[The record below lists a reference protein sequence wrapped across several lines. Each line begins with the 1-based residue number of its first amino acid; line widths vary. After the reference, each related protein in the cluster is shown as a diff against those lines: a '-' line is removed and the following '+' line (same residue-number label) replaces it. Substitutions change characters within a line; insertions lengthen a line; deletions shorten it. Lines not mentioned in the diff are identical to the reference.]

1 MTEGPIFLSTLRA
14 QPRDRRLVA
23 VVVGISAAI
32 FLVAV
37 PFAKRPLT
45 PVWGFIPVY
54 ESALVVNDLTT
65 AILLFGQFS
74 FLRSRALLLL
84 ATGYL
89 FTAFIAVAH
98 ALTFPDL
105 FAPTGLLGAGP
116 QSTAWLYMFWH
127 GGFPLFVI
135 AYVIAARNWQHRPI
149 AGRTGTAIIACV
161 VAALIATCALTLLA
175 TTAHASLPEIMQGNQ
190 YTPAMKIVVGSV
202 WAFSVVAL
210 AALWL
215 RSRHSVLDLWLMV
228 VMCAWIFDIALS
240 AVFNGGRFDLGFY
253 AGRVYG
259 LLTSAFVLL
268 VLLLENSA
276 LYRRLAE
283 SHQKHER
290 RLSMLHGIDRS
301 VAADESPQAI
311 AGAVIQ
317 PLRELLDVPRAI
329 VNIFY
334 LASGE
339 VEWLAAAGRR
349 RTHVGPGVRYSIQLM
364 GDVEAL
370 KRGEPQ
376 VIDTRTMPPGPE
388 IDALLASGV
397 EVYMVMPMIASGEL
411 IGAVSFG
418 GARGPF
424 PADQVSIA
432 REVATQLAIAVTQAR
447 LYERLKRHAEELEQR
462 VRERTTELEAANA
475 ELDAFSYS
483 VSHDLRAPL
492 RAVDGYTR
500 MLEEDYGREL
510 GAEATRLLA
519 AVRANSQRMSQLID
533 DLLAFS
539 RLGREALRT
548 RPVQLDE
555 LVRQVIA
562 ETRSENG
569 GRNIEFRV
577 GELGTVDA
585 DPSLLKQAL
594 ANLLRNAVKFTAR
607 KDPAII
613 EIGCRGDNDAAQV
626 NTYYVKDN
634 GVGFDMKYYDR
645 LFGVFQR
652 LHSAAEYPGTG
663 VGLAIVQRII
673 HRHAGTIW
681 ANASQAKARP
691 SFSRCAASRAE
702 RRPPSR
708 QRPSADA
715 GGAHRARADAR
726 GASAR
731 AGVNGCARPP
741 ASDRGRADD
750 VHRRADARV
759 RARPRRAHARG
770 CATPRDAAARPIASG
785 LRLLPSSSAVIDRRE
800 PPPASRR

>member
-1 MTEGPIFLSTLRA
+1 MAGRI
-14 QPRDRRLVA
+14 
-23 VVVGISAAI
+23 G
-32 FLVAV
+32 
-37 PFAKRPLT
+37 
-45 PVWGFIPVY
+45 
-54 ESALVVNDLTT
+54 T
-65 AILLFGQFS
+65 AIL
-74 FLRSRALLLL
+74 AC
-84 ATGYL
+84 
-89 FTAFIAVAH
+89 
-98 ALTFPDL
+98 
-105 FAPTGLLGAGP
+105 
-116 QSTAWLYMFWH
+116 
-127 GGFPLFVI
+127 
-135 AYVIAARNWQHRPI
+135 IAA
-149 AGRTGTAIIACV
+149 AL
-161 VAALIATCALTLLA
+161 VAPCALTMLA
-175 TTAHASLPEIMQGNQ
+175 TAGQQSLPEIMEGNR
-190 YTPAMKIVVGSV
+190 YTPAMKVVVGSV
-202 WAFSVVAL
+202 WALSMIAL
-210 AALWL
+210 AVLWR
-215 RSRHSVLDLWLMV
+215 RSRHDVLDLWLMV

-240 AVFNGGRFDLGFY
+240 AVFNAGRFDLGFY

-259 LLTSAFVLL
+259 LLTSVFVLFG
-268 VLLLENSA
+268 LLLENSA

-283 SHQKHER
+283 SHQRHAR

-301 VAADESPQAI
+301 VAAVESPQAI

-329 VNIFY
+329 VNIFD

-349 RTHVGPGVRYSIQLM
+349 RTHVGPGVRYSIRLM

-376 VIDTRTMPPGPE
+376 VIDTRAMPPGPE

-424 PADQVSIA
+424 PAEQVSIA

-447 LYERLKRHAEELEQR
+447 LYERLKHHAEDLEQR

-492 RAVDGYTR
+492 RAVDGYAR
-500 MLEEDYGREL
+500 MLEEDYGERFDS
-510 GAEATRLLA
+510 EATRMLG

-539 RLGREALRT
+539 RLGREALQT

-555 LVRQVIA
+555 LVKQVID

-569 GRNIEFRV
+569 GRNVEFKL

-594 ANLLRNAVKFTAR
+594 ANLLRNAVKFTAN
-607 KDPAII
+607 KDPAIV
-613 EIGCRGDNDAAQV
+613 EIGCRGENGGAQV
-626 NTYYVKDN
+626 KTYYVKDN

-681 ANASQAKARP
+681 ADATPGEGATF
-691 SFSRCAASRAE
+691 SFTLRRQPRGTAPAVAE
-702 RRPPSR
+702 R
-708 QRPSADA
+708 
-715 GGAHRARADAR
+715 GAE
-726 GASAR
+726 
-731 AGVNGCARPP
+731 
-741 ASDRGRADD
+741 
-750 VHRRADARV
+750 
-759 RARPRRAHARG
+759 
-770 CATPRDAAARPIASG
+770 AAAN
-785 LRLLPSSSAVIDRRE
+785 
-800 PPPASRR
+800 